1 MIERVAAL
9 DERRCL
15 NSPQFSP
22 TDHFIFAILNLD
34 CEKGKLWVV
43 LGKGLGNQS
52 WLDGVTG
59 KVEAAE
65 AHAVHRTSRSFC

>member
-1 MIERVAAL
+1 MCSSDL
-9 DERRCL
+9 
-15 NSPQFSP
+15 SP

-43 LGKGLGNQS
+43 LGEGVGNPILVGWSDRQS
-52 WLDGVTG
+52 LE
-59 KVEAAE
+59 VEAAE